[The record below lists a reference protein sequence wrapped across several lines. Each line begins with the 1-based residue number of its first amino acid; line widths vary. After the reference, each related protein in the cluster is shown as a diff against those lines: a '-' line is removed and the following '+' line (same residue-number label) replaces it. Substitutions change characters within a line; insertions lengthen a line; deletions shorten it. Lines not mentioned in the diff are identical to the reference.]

1 MINSKEGKR
10 GKYFKYQHFK
20 VDAMTPI
27 FIIRQNDEY
36 NKLRIIAVKGFYLID
51 RVKEIIHEHAPLK
64 DDRAKAKPLFF

>member
-1 MINSKEGKR
+1 MI
-10 GKYFKYQHFK
+10 
-20 VDAMTPI
+20 PI

-36 NKLRIIAVKGFYLID
+36 NNLRIIAVKGFYLID